1 MLDACAFDVAAFR
14 DRSLLL
20 MVTVAGCA
28 VTLLTVCAVD
38 TVCRA
43 LPALAWEETT
53 TGCMELGARFCTV
66 LIGLVRRVAV
76 DVVVCMASKYV

>member
-1 MLDACAFDVAAFR
+1 
-14 DRSLLL
+14 
-20 MVTVAGCA
+20 MVTGAGYA

-43 LPALAWEETT
+43 LPALAWVETAT
-53 TGCMELGARFCTV
+53 DCMELSARFCTV
-66 LIGLVRRVAV
+66 LIGLGRRVAV